1 MEYPVDESTIEDN
14 AKAVDEST
22 MEDNANAVDESTMED
37 NANAVGESTMEDNAN
52 AVDGTNNVASP
63 ENVSYSDYAEA
74 SDDNWCSDT
83 HSYIELYDN
92 YDNKRKSC
100 DYEQDTVNDAPLDDE
115 DTFDVED
122 DSSDKEKR
130 KEAVTKSSIAE
141 WVIECNIPRFHVS
154 NLLRRLKLDCGL
166 SFLPLDSRTLLKT
179 MRNKPNVRVVPPGQY
194 AHFGLVNGLLS
205 LLSYHKVDNM
215 VVATTT

>member
-1 MEYPVDESTIEDN
+1 LDHS
-14 AKAVDEST
+14 VDEST

-37 NANAVGESTMEDNAN
+37 NANAADRCNNA
-52 AVDGTNNVASP
+52 ASP
-63 ENVSYSDYAEA
+63 ENVSSSDYAEET
-74 SDDNWCSDT
+74 DNNWCSDT
-83 HSYIELYDN
+83 DSYIELY

-122 DSSDKEKR
+122 DSFEKEKR

-141 WVIECNIPRFHVS
+141 WVIECNIPRCHVS